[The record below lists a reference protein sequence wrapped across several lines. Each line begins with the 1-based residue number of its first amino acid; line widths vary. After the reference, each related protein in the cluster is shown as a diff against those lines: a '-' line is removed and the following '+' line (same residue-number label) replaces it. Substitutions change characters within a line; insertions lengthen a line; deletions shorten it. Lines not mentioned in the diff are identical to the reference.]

1 MRTPARARMI
11 DEVFMMSGRVG
22 RDVNLSLG
30 SDTQVQDSQE
40 SKGSE
45 RDKKTEDVVGGEC
58 RMIGKGCFVRDAR

>member
-1 MRTPARARMI
+1 VRAPARARMI

-45 RDKKTEDVVGGEC
+45 RDKNVVGGEC